1 MHVCVVN
8 KSWNLGNVILI
19 LLHIQ
24 FYVFLHVQPIL
35 KCKSQISLAVINGQN
50 LENMKDKAKKSQIL
64 CVFVPPVPTQ

>member
-24 FYVFLHVQPIL
+24 FYVFLHVQPML

-64 CVFVPPVPTQ
+64 CVFVPPFPTQ